1 MACEGSHRA
10 RAGGQAD
17 RYAYERQGNHA
28 RGLHGAPPED
38 EGGGKQTTAPVR
50 DLEELSVNGQRQG
63 ESRGLPDWILQL
75 KELSVISLQV
85 QILQQDCQELR
96 KDVQLAR
103 VRLQEEEERTAHLE
117 QQGKQLKA
125 ELGMPNAQLSFSKQH
140 KENLQLQSKMT
151 ALRGTAEKVQVM
163 RIDTLVFK
171 MEIKYNKSDYSRTR
185 KDRKLQEQDSL
196 LNADHVKILRELQS
210 VQHERAQLQ
219 RRPCKREHG
228 QHRQKASLAEEA
240 ETTQRQLLECTDA
253 RLQGELGTA
262 LQEKGSLL
270 AEMKDLQWELEMVS
284 MKFTLQ
290 TLEEENKRLL
300 DHLVALV
307 HEQEQV
313 QQVLAELTNNKNKLT
328 CDKGKLQ
335 VANLQHQLDMAKNG
349 HSKATA
355 MLEHVLASR
364 NKIQE
369 ALEVVRTELGH
380 KDTEIG
386 NLRKDRLETELEH
399 YQAMEKQHSSHVK
412 LLCKTLE
419 SAKADNKTL
428 VLSLEEVLHLN
439 NTLQSK
445 LIQTQYELKSKE
457 TEHQQLTVC
466 REQLME
472 KAKTEEKMYTEHLES
487 LKK

>member
-1 MACEGSHRA
+1 
-10 RAGGQAD
+10 GQAD

-50 DLEELSVNGQRQG
+50 DLEELSLKQHLNAIHDEHLQEMKTVQQEAMKLHQCLSDIKEAEEKAKEVVQRPSTAMATTTGTKDDFIILRNTNQKINCRLQDLTEQQSQQISLQ
-63 ESRGLPDWILQL
+63 ESLEESQATVMCHVQDN
-75 KELSVISLQV
+75 KLSVISLQV

-219 RRPCKREHG
+219 
-228 QHRQKASLAEEA
+228 S
-240 ETTQRQLLECTDA
+240 
-253 RLQGELGTA
+253 A
-262 LQEKGSLL
+262 L
-270 AEMKDLQWELEMVS
+270 
-284 MKFTLQ
+284 
-290 TLEEENKRLL
+290 
-300 DHLVALV
+300 
-307 HEQEQV
+307 
-313 QQVLAELTNNKNKLT
+313 
-328 CDKGKLQ
+328 
-335 VANLQHQLDMAKNG
+335 
-349 HSKATA
+349 
-355 MLEHVLASR
+355 
-364 NKIQE
+364 
-369 ALEVVRTELGH
+369 
-380 KDTEIG
+380 
-386 NLRKDRLETELEH
+386 
-399 YQAMEKQHSSHVK
+399 
-412 LLCKTLE
+412 
-419 SAKADNKTL
+419 
-428 VLSLEEVLHLN
+428 
-439 NTLQSK
+439 
-445 LIQTQYELKSKE
+445 
-457 TEHQQLTVC
+457 
-466 REQLME
+466 
-472 KAKTEEKMYTEHLES
+472 
-487 LKK
+487 